1 MTHEDL
7 VVSWG
12 GICNGKKLW
21 HVCGLFTDACTCTCI
36 CGLFLRLHLCL
47 YLHLHWVYTGLHVS
61 AGFYCVCTCVTFVF
75 TPALHLHLHWRCHGC
90 LLCSRV
96 CTWVAPVLECLVPS
110 EFRKETLKN
119 PHLLWHLLAV
129 VCVGRCWFR
138 LRLWF
143 PPAIALLGTAS
154 L

>member
-1 MTHEDL
+1 MGGDL
-7 VVSWG
+7 
-12 GICNGKKLW
+12 LW
-21 HVCGLFTDACTCTCI
+21 EKAVARLTYACTCTCT
-36 CGLFLRLHLCL
+36 CKLFLRLQLRL
-47 YLHLHWVYTGLHVS
+47 RLRVHWVCTGLHVS
-61 AGFYCVCTCVTFVF
+61 AGCHYVCNCVAFVF
-75 TPALHLHLHWRCHGC
+75 TPALHLRLHWRCHGR

-96 CTWVAPVLECLVPS
+96 CTWVAPVLECLVPC

-143 PPAIALLGTAS
+143 PPAIASLGTAS
-154 L
+154 PRVALL